1 MAKLSPNTH
10 LSGSVLPAFMGYSPF
25 KTPQEVLVEAM
36 AARDGIEPDPID
48 SLQIAIGNATEDV
61 ILARGLRMIGLDPDR
76 IYNHENGTAAK
87 KHPALDLW
95 YSDDGLI
102 KVDEPLTIR
111 HQPEQGINVMTE
123 SGQIDLSGLGVLEAK
138 FTTVFERAD
147 DPPLYRGPIQL
158 QAGMM
163 CHDANFGVLITCYGA
178 RKLVVH
184 IFPPHE
190 TTRAA
195 ITNAVHE
202 FERHISAGTFPE
214 PKSADEAAIAF
225 SEPAEDDT
233 ICLPEGVIPAID
245 SYLTAKRV
253 IDEYTRE
260 KMAAELEIMR
270 YLANSTKGEVY
281 HPDLGTTYKVRW
293 PVRHSKAKPAVC
305 CPNCTYEL
313 HPAKPESSARQK
325 TISIKEEQ
333 H

>member
-48 SLQIAIGNATEDV
+48 SLQIAIGNATENV

-102 KVDEPLTIR
+102 KIDEPLTIR

-123 SGQIDLSGLGVLEAK
+123 SGQIDLSGRGVLEAK
-138 FTTVFERAD
+138 FTTVFEKPS

-163 CHDANFGVLITCYGA
+163 CHDASFGVLITCYGA

-202 FERHISAGTFPE
+202 FERHVSAGTFPE
-214 PKSADEAAIAF
+214 PKSAEEAVIAF

-233 ICLPEGVIPAID
+233 LELPDAAIPAID
-245 SYLTAKRV
+245 QYLTAKRV
-253 IDEYTRE
+253 IQEYTRDKE
-260 KMAAELEIMR
+260 AAELEIMQ
-270 YLANSTKGEVY
+270 YLANSTKGEVH
-281 HPDLGTTYKVRW
+281 HPELGTTYKVRW
-293 PVRHSKAKPAVC
+293 PIRHSKAKPAVC

-325 TISIKEEQ
+325 TIAVKEEQ
-333 H
+333 L